1 MAVKYLEYIIKD
13 YITQLNIILNSQ
25 DSSTSG
31 SCRPL
36 VRTLVGIFNATF
48 FSH

>member
-25 DSSTSG
+25 DSSG

-36 VRTLVGIFNATF
+36 VRMLVGIFNATF